1 MTVKTR
7 IRRHQTGRFG
17 AVARNSAKASLATR
31 DFKGNSLDQPPEKP
45 QGIECD
51 GYRIASLRPSQR
63 REPAGRDWQRSGGM
77 RVTDTFDFVVV
88 GGGSGGCAVAGR
100 LSEDLKTSVALL
112 EAGGTGDN
120 WVVTTPGA
128 LALMVPS
135 KLNNWAFDTVP
146 QAGLQGRIGYQPRGK
161 GLGGSS
167 AINAMVY
174 IRGHRSDYDQWAS
187 LGNAGW
193 SYADVLP
200 YFKRSE
206 DNADFDGEYHGK
218 GGPLA
223 VNKLRTDNPVQQ
235 TFLQAAREAQ
245 FRIREDFNAEDHEGL
260 GVYQVTQRNGERWSA
275 ARAYVHPHMAT
286 RANLRVETH
295 AQTTRILFEGK
306 RAVGVEY
313 RQGEATRQ
321 MRARRE
327 VILSSGAFQTPQL
340 LPLSGVGDS
349 AALAR
354 HGIATTHHL
363 PGVGQNLQDHPDF
376 IFAYRSNSPYFT
388 GMSFRGIAH
397 QLRAIMQYRRERR
410 GPMTSNFAECGGFL
424 KTSPDLDIP
433 DIQLHF
439 GMAIVDDH
447 GRKRRWGRGFSCH
460 VCLLRPKSRGSV
472 ALSSADPVAAPAI
485 DPNFLGHVDDLEAMV
500 AGYKTT
506 RRLMET
512 PALRALQKKEMF
524 TADIETD
531 DDIRALLRA
540 RVDTV
545 YHPVGTARM
554 GTDPLAVVDPTLRVH
569 GLEGLRVVDASIMP
583 TLIGGNTNAPTIMI
597 GEKAADMIKAELR
610 AN

>member
-1 MTVKTR
+1 MT
-7 IRRHQTGRFG
+7 TGRNNNKRF
-17 AVARNSAKASLATR
+17 
-31 DFKGNSLDQPPEKP
+31 
-45 QGIECD
+45 
-51 GYRIASLRPSQR
+51 
-63 REPAGRDWQRSGGM
+63 GGM

-88 GGGSGGCAVAGR
+88 GGGSGGCGVAGR
-100 LSEDLKTSVALL
+100 LYPQPKTSVAVL
-112 EAGGTGDN
+112 AAPGACDN

-128 LALMVPS
+128 LALMVPG

-174 IRGHRSDYDQWAS
+174 IRGHRSDYDHWAS
-187 LGNAGW
+187 LGNSGW
-193 SYADVLP
+193 SFSDVLP

-206 DNADFDGEYHGK
+206 DNADFGGEYHGK
-218 GGPLA
+218 GGPPS
-223 VNKLRTDNPVQQ
+223 VTKLRTDNPVRQIFLEGAQQ
-235 TFLQAAREAQ
+235 AQ
-245 FRIREDFNAEDHEGL
+245 FRLREDFNGDEHEGL
-260 GVYQVTQRNGERWSA
+260 GVYQVTQKNGERWSA
-275 ARAYVHPHMAT
+275 ARAYIHPHMGS
-286 RANLRVETH
+286 RANLSVETK
-295 AQTTRILFEGK
+295 AQATRILFEGK

-313 RQGEATRQ
+313 RQGKETKQ
-321 MRARRE
+321 IRARRE
-327 VILSSGAFQTPQL
+327 VIVSSGAFQTPQL
-340 LPLSGVGDS
+340 LMLSGVGDA
-349 AALAR
+349 AALAK
-354 HGIATTHHL
+354 HGIATVHHL

-376 IFAYRSNSPYFT
+376 IFAYMSDSPHFT
-388 GMSFRGIAH
+388 GMSFRGIVH
-397 QLRAIMQYRRERR
+397 QIRAIRQYRRERR

-424 KTSPDLDIP
+424 KTHPDLDAP

-472 ALSSADPVAAPAI
+472 SLHGADPVATPAI
-485 DPNFLGHVDDLEAMV
+485 DPNFLGHVDDLESMV

-512 PALRALQKKEMF
+512 PALRALQKKDMF
-524 TADIETD
+524 TRGIETD

-545 YHPVGTARM
+545 YHPVGTAKM
-554 GTDPLAVVDPTLRVH
+554 GTDAMAVVDPKLRVY
-569 GLEGLRVVDASIMP
+569 GLEGLRIVDASVMP
-583 TLIGGNTNAPTIMI
+583 SLIGGNTNAPTIMI
-597 GEKAADMIKAELR
+597 GEKAADMIRAELR